1 MIMELIIH
9 SLADREIFR
18 LSTLER
24 TDFSAAAF
32 INNLVDSCAGAIS
45 APVSAETQLTIDRQ
59 A

>member
-18 LSTLER
+18 VTAEKSSG
-24 TDFSAAAF
+24 FYAPVF
-32 INNLVDSCAGAIS
+32 INNLVDSCTGVLN
-45 APVSAETQLTIDRQ
+45 APVSSETLTEIDRK